1 MKLVARKNRK
11 SKKKRGSRTVG
22 GGMVKKRRHSGHK
35 GGKGLAGSHKHRW
48 MKLTKKAPKH
58 FGKHG
63 FTRPPK
69 LQKSVSTINVGE
81 LDERVDELLETEAV
95 EQKEGK
101 IIINAT
107 KMGIDKVL
115 GRGKL
120 SQPIKVIAKNFSES
134 ARRKLEEAGGEAT
147 TGEV

>member
-1 MKLVARKNRK
+1 
-11 SKKKRGSRTVG
+11 
-22 GGMVKKRRHSGHK
+22 
-35 GGKGLAGSHKHRW
+35 

-81 LDERVDELLETEAV
+81 LDERIDELLETEAA

-101 IIINAT
+101 TIVDVT
-107 KMGIDKVL
+107 KIGIDKVL
-115 GRGKL
+115 GRGKISRSMMIL
-120 SQPIKVIAKNFSES
+120 PSPLTSNF
-134 ARRKLEEAGGEAT
+134 T
-147 TGEV
+147 

>member
-1 MKLVARKNRK
+1 MVVRKTRK
-11 SKKKRGSRTVG
+11 TKKKRGSRTVG
-22 GGMVKKRRHSGHK
+22 GGTVKKRRHSGHK

-81 LDERVDELLETEAV
+81 LDERIDELLETEAA

-101 IIINAT
+101 TIVDVT
-107 KMGIDKVL
+107 KIGIDKVL
-115 GRGKL
+115 GRGKI
-120 SQPIKVIAKNFSES
+120 SRSMKVIAKNFSKS
-134 ARRKLEEAGGEAT
+134 AKEKLEEAGGEVT